1 MLVYADSDPVAFE
14 LGPLAVHGYG
24 LRCAIGFL
32 GAWPLSQRQAR
43 QPWSRLSRQQV
54 GDLLTWVVVGVI
66 AGGRLGYMLF
76 YQRQALLAAPIS
88 LFRLRE
94 GGMSLHGGLLGV
106 LIALWLY
113 AQGVKS

>member
-1 MLVYADSDPVAFE
+1 
-14 LGPLAVHGYG
+14 
-24 LRCAIGFL
+24 
-32 GAWPLSQRQAR
+32 
-43 QPWSRLSRQQV
+43 
-54 GDLLTWVVVGVI
+54 
-66 AGGRLGYMLF
+66 MLF